1 MKNLRNKKNLLL
13 DLDGTVYQD
22 LESVF
27 GQVSKLMT
35 KYISSTINHFILLTG
50 LLIMFVPI
58 WIIFASSTH
67 SSLFIN
73 TNGLQFFLGD
83 NFIDNYSRVLF
94 KQSGFFNEITALK
107 MFFNSFVMAIG
118 IATLSVITSLMAA
131 YGLVYFKVKYA
142 TFIFWLIFI
151 TLLVPLELRIM
162 PSYIVMSKLN
172 LVNTFAGLILPISA
186 SAIATFF
193 FRQFYK
199 SIPDEL
205 LEAAKLDGT
214 SSWRF
219 FIDFLVPLS
228 KTMIA
233 AVFIFMF
240 VFGYNQYLWPLIMTT
255 SEQYWTVVMGLKT
268 MYGSISDRFAFVIMS
283 MIPPVVI
290 IVFLQKLFIQGIFQ
304 NK

>member
-1 MKNLRNKKNLLL
+1 
-13 DLDGTVYQD
+13 
-22 LESVF
+22 
-27 GQVSKLMT
+27 
-35 KYISSTINHFILLTG
+35 
-50 LLIMFVPI
+50 
-58 WIIFASSTH
+58 
-67 SSLFIN
+67 
-73 TNGLQFFLGD
+73 
-83 NFIDNYSRVLF
+83 
-94 KQSGFFNEITALK
+94 
-107 MFFNSFVMAIG
+107 MATG
-118 IATLSVITSLMAA
+118 IAILSVVTSLMAA
-131 YGLVYFKVKYA
+131 YGLVYFRIKYA
-142 TFIFWLIFI
+142 SFFFWLIFI

-162 PSYIVMSKLN
+162 PSYIVMSKLG
-172 LVNTFAGLILPISA
+172 LVNSYVGLILPISA

-199 SIPDEL
+199 SIPEEL

-214 SSWRF
+214 GSWKF

-255 SEQYWTVVMGLKT
+255 TEQYWTVVMGLKT

-283 MIPPVVI
+283 MLPPVII
-290 IVFLQKLFIQGIFQ
+290 IVFLQRWFIQGIFQ

>member
-1 MKNLRNKKNLLL
+1 MNKLFSNL
-13 DLDGTVYQD
+13 
-22 LESVF
+22 
-27 GQVSKLMT
+27 
-35 KYISSTINHFILLTG
+35 NHLILITG
-50 LLIMFVPI
+50 LLIMIIPV

-67 SSLFIN
+67 TSLFIN
-73 TNGLQFFLGD
+73 TNGLQFILGD
-83 NFIDNYSRVLF
+83 SFIENYSKVLF
-94 KQSGFFNEITALK
+94 KKSGFFQEITAIK
-107 MFFNSFVMAIG
+107 MFINSFIMASG
-118 IATLSVITSLMAA
+118 IATLSVATSLMAA
-131 YGLVYFKVKYA
+131 YGLVYFRIRYA
-142 TFIFWLIFI
+142 SFFFWLIFI

-162 PSYIVMSKLN
+162 PTYEIMSKLN
-172 LVNTFAGLILPISA
+172 LLNSYMGLILPISA

-205 LEAAKLDGT
+205 LEAAKLDGAN
-214 SSWRF
+214 SWKF

-268 MYGSISDRFAFVIMS
+268 MYGSISQRFAFVIMS
-283 MIPPVVI
+283 MIPPILI
-290 IVFLQKLFIQGIFQ
+290 IIFLQRWFIQGIFQ